1 MGIFHWMQN
10 NELKK
15 DQQTIIKMDD
25 AEIDILRDQIEEEL
39 GHMSVIGVNPDEIL
53 ESDSFNIA
61 DNSHW
66 ANCAIT
72 ISSTIR
78 VPLAVDQSDFGN
90 MRYLAVSIILHSV
103 RAVINY
109 ELHNKKTMLIRCQDV
124 WNRLAKGNKEL
135 IPKRFR

>member
-25 AEIDILRDQIEEEL
+25 AKIDILRDQIEEEL
-39 GHMSVIGVNPDEIL
+39 MHMSAIGVYPDEIL

-66 ANCAIT
+66 ANCAIN

-78 VPLAVDQSDFGN
+78 VPLTADQSDYGN

-109 ELHNKKTMLIRCQDV
+109 ELHNKKTVNNEL
-124 WNRLAKGNKEL
+124 NKLKKIISE
-135 IPKRFR
+135 